1 MRFLIQRYLA
11 SHFILPLVVSTFFF
25 VSILLTFDM
34 FKLVGILASKE
45 IEIVFLLA
53 FLTDLALTFVPLA
66 LPLSTFFS
74 VIFCLNKLSSDSEY
88 IAMRAAGMT
97 KGKILM
103 PFMIISLGVSIAIYL
118 VAQNITPYTNR
129 DFKKK
134 LQFLTSSGLISEI
147 KEGQFFTL
155 IPRLTLFS
163 SKVSDKG
170 KTLKNVFLRLEDD
183 KGDKVIFSQ
192 NGTLL
197 YERDQKTLV
206 ESLKLQLFDGN
217 IITQKNQSPEIE
229 KIVFKSYL
237 LPITQSKFSNKIT
250 PRETML
256 NGNELAQAIKLT
268 QDQAK
273 EKNRFNQKDRFNAFY
288 EYWNRKN
295 VPLLILLMTFLG
307 FSLGIKEN
315 RGKSK
320 NSAVM
325 ALLCLVFYYTLLF
338 SLVSIARSGKI
349 PVHLSMVIPNILIFS
364 FALFQYKKLDW
375 Q

>member
-1 MRFLIQRYLA
+1 
-11 SHFILPLVVSTFFF
+11 
-25 VSILLTFDM
+25 
-34 FKLVGILASKE
+34 
-45 IEIVFLLA
+45 
-53 FLTDLALTFVPLA
+53 
-66 LPLSTFFS
+66 
-74 VIFCLNKLSSDSEY
+74 
-88 IAMRAAGMT
+88 MRAAGMT